1 MKAIPLRTTS
11 ILSLGVCIAALFQA
25 LDSSAPDAVRPDLGP
40 FRRVS
45 SFPVHLNSSVEE
57 TTVAEIITA
66 SQDGELLIYTDGVA
80 ERVGFVDIADPLRP
94 SPLGTVAVGGE
105 PTSVA
110 VAGGFALAVVNTSPD
125 FSHPSGD
132 LVVIDLES
140 RSVAR
145 RIELGG
151 QPDSIAVGPDGRFAA
166 IAIENERDEDV
177 SEGELPQLP
186 GGWLTIVDLEGSVA
200 DWKLRRVELTGV
212 CELYPD
218 DPEPEFVDINAEN
231 EVVLSLQENNHLVV
245 VRLEDGAILEHF
257 SAGAVDLVQVDTHEN
272 DLIELDGHSV
282 QIPRE
287 PDSVAWTST
296 QTFFTADEGDLHGGS
311 RGFTCFHERGFPIYQ
326 SGREVEHLAVSLG
339 HYPETRSENKGAE
352 PEGLEFGDFG
362 DRGRFLF
369 VGCERASLVLV
380 YQLPGDDWADSA
392 KPRFVQSLP
401 TGLGPEG
408 LLAIPRR
415 GLFVAASEE
424 DDRANGFRST
434 VTIYSIDGP
443 ANYPTLI
450 SDARADGTPIPWGAL
465 SGLAAGEGDEIFA
478 VHDDAYRASRIF
490 TLRTDRFPA
499 RITSDLAIRD
509 DAGVLRRTLDSLR
522 EELPDNGDFD
532 PRDFFNADGTVN
544 LDLEGIAKVADG
556 YWLVSEGAGEL
567 NGGISDELG
576 APFASPNLVLKVD
589 ATGNIGRVIQLRMEL
604 VVNQAADGFEGVAV
618 DDTHVYVAF
627 QHGWSAAGDAAG
639 ETRIARHPLEGAGSW
654 QFVHY
659 PLDAPASPNGGG
671 VGLSELTALGGGAF
685 AVLERDDQAGS
696 DAAIKRIYR
705 FDTGGLE
712 WRSDAN
718 PERLDVIEKHLV
730 RDLLTDFA
738 ATCGPVPEKLEGL
751 CVRDDGHVWIVN
763 DNDGVDDDSGETQL
777 LDLGALW
784 RDE

>member
-1 MKAIPLRTTS
+1 MKAISLRTTS
-11 ILSLGVCIAALFQA
+11 ILSVGVCVAALFQA
-25 LDSSAPDAVRPDLGP
+25 LDSSAPEAVQRDAGP

-57 TTVAEIITA
+57 ETVAEIITA
-66 SQDGELLIYTDGVA
+66 SQDGKLLIYTDGVA
-80 ERVGFVDIADPLRP
+80 ERVGFIDIADPLRP
-94 SPLGTVAVGGE
+94 SPMGTLEVGGE

-125 FSHPSGD
+125 FAHPSGD
-132 LVVIDLES
+132 LVVIDLDS
-140 RSVAR
+140 RTIAR

-151 QPDSIAVGPDGRFAA
+151 QPDSIALSPDGRFAA
-166 IAIENERDEDV
+166 IAIENERDEDLN
-177 SEGELPQLP
+177 EGELPQLP
-186 GGWLTIVDLEGSVA
+186 AGWLTIVDLEGPVA
-200 DWKLRRVELTGV
+200 DWKLRRVELTGI

-245 VRLEDGAILEHF
+245 VRLADGAILEHF
-257 SAGAVDLVQVDTHEN
+257 SAGAVDLVQVDTLEN
-272 DLIELDGHSV
+272 ELIELDGHLV

-326 SGREVEHLAVSLG
+326 SGREVEHLAASLG

-380 YQLPGDDWADSA
+380 YELPGDDWTGSG

-401 TGLGPEG
+401 TGVGPEG
-408 LLAIPRR
+408 LLAIPQR

-424 DDRANGFRST
+424 DRRADGFRST

-450 SDARADGTPIPWGAL
+450 SGSRADGTPIPWGAL
-465 SGLAAGEGDEIFA
+465 SGLAAGEGDELFA

-490 TLRTDRFPA
+490 TLRTARFPA
-499 RITSDLAIRD
+499 LITHELALRD
-509 DAGVLRRTLDSLR
+509 DDGVLRRSLDALR
-522 EELPDNGDFD
+522 EELPDNGVFD
-532 PRDFFNADGTVN
+532 PRDFFDADGTLN
-544 LDLEGIAKVADG
+544 LDLEGIAAVDDG
-556 YWLVSEGAGEL
+556 FWLVSEGKGVL
-567 NGGISDELG
+567 MNGVSDELDR
-576 APFASPNLVLKVD
+576 PFSAPNLVLKVD
-589 ATGNIGRVIQLRMEL
+589 STGNLERVIQLRVEL
-604 VVNQAADGFEGVAV
+604 IENQSAGGFEGIAV
-618 DDTHVYVAF
+618 DDTHVYVCF
-627 QHGWSAAGDAAG
+627 QNGWSAAGDPAG
-639 ETRIARHPLEGAGSW
+639 TTRIGRHPLDGAGSW

-659 PLDAPASPNGGG
+659 PLEASSAPQNGG
-671 VGLSELTALGGGAF
+671 VGLSELTALGGGHF
-685 AVLERDDQAGS
+685 AVLERDDRAGAE
-696 DAAIKRIYR
+696 AAIKRIYR
-705 FDTGGLE
+705 FDVSALE
-712 WRSDAN
+712 WRTDAR
-718 PERLDVIEKHLV
+718 PDLLDKIEKQLV
-730 RDLLTDFA
+730 RDLLHDFD
-738 ATCGPVPEKLEGL
+738 ATGGPVPAKLEGL
-751 CVRDDGHVWIVN
+751 CMRDDGRFWIVN
-763 DNDGVDDDSGETQL
+763 DNDGVDLNSGETQL
-777 LDLGALW
+777 LDLGVLL